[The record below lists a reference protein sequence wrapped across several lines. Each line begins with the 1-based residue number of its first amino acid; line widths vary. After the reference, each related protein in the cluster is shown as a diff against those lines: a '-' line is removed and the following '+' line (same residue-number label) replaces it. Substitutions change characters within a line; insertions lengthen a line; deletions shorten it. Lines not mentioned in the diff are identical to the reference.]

1 MTLADRYE
9 RRPEQ
14 PARGVATCR
23 PAPAR
28 SAGADDSKSGRGD
41 RGRLRAARDREGQ
54 VDRVV
59 LNNNVELNATDE
71 HSDELAE
78 IVETVRF
85 VEEE

>member
-1 MTLADRYE
+1 M
-9 RRPEQ
+9 
-14 PARGVATCR
+14 
-23 PAPAR
+23 
-28 SAGADDSKSGRGD
+28 K
-41 RGRLRAARDREGQ
+41 GQ

>member
-1 MTLADRYE
+1 MTWQIDTSDAPGAVPGRRYV
-9 RRPEQ
+9 
-14 PARGVATCR
+14 PASSSPLSR
-23 PAPAR
+23 
-28 SAGADDSKSGRGD
+28 ADDSKSGRGD

-59 LNNNVELNATDE
+59 LNNIVELNATDE